1 MDNKPNLW
9 SDYLGVHCGGY
20 DSETDEVMLAI
31 VEMIGRHS
39 EKSFLTDIAEKL
51 NLDVRY
57 VSLMQYVLAN
67 AKVDGVEVF
76 TYGTSPAGLFV
87 IDYKAYWPF
96 LNALRDA
103 VKYWEE

>member
-1 MDNKPNLW
+1 MDNKPDLW
-9 SDYLGVHCGGY
+9 SAYLGVYCGGY
-20 DSETDEVMLAI
+20 DSETDEIMLAI

-39 EKSFLTDIAEKL
+39 EKSFLTDIAKKL
-51 NLDVRY
+51 NLEVKY

-87 IDYKAYWPF
+87 NNYNAYWQF
-96 LNALRDA
+96 LKALRDT
-103 VKYWEE
+103 VKYWED